1 MNLGLQRHR
10 LRWGIR
16 LLLGEHCLGEQ
27 CWSEAEADF
36 SRKIPEE
43 SGRFLRAPT
52 EYSA

>member
-1 MNLGLQRHR
+1 MNLGLQRHG

-16 LLLGEHCLGEQ
+16 LLLGEQ

-52 EYSA
+52 EYSV